1 VPNCPK
7 DARYKPV
14 EAADSRGIGLD
25 VAHDRAQQKVA
36 APPSRDLAQQWGKT
50 AVAFIL
56 SATATFVFLLAS
68 YVLWPINRVPAVPCI
83 ALAAFFFLI
92 FAYNSFFIVRWW
104 FVLAKKDGAA
114 KP

>member
-14 EAADSRGIGLD
+14 EAADSRGIGLE
-25 VAHDRAQQKVA
+25 VA